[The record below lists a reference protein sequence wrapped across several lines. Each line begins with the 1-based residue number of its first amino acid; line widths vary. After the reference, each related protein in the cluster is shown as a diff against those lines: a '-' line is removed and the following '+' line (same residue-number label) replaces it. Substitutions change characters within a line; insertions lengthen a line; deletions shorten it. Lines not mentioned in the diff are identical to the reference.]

1 MKVQRFFA
9 EDMRRAINQ
18 VRETLGADAVIL
30 SNKMVD
36 GGVEIIAAVE
46 FQKTAPAAVAAPVAP
61 TPVMAAPAAL
71 AKPLAAKELDPFWQD
86 DQVSFS
92 RQAQVIAQPS
102 RVNKPA
108 VATPAPVFSRTGQQD
123 NRQAAQQLIRELS
136 QAHAD
141 SQGAVR
147 SVADNQS
154 DPALAEMKK
163 EMQFLRSLLET
174 QMSGLAQRELQ
185 MNNPVQAVMQK
196 RLGEM
201 GLVSELAQQLVRAIG
216 PQDNEDQ
223 AFDAVQRALAQRIPV
238 HQDDIVGKGGIVAL
252 LGPTGVGKTT
262 TLAKLAARFA
272 MKFGPSEVAL
282 VSTDCYRIAAHEQ
295 LRTYGRIIGCTVRI
309 VEHASQLRE
318 TLEQLYDKRLVL
330 IDTAGM
336 SQKDL
341 RLAEQLDT
349 FSIKGI
355 RNYLVLSATA
365 QQAVLEDSLKAFKN
379 ARLTGCILTK
389 LDESLS
395 LGESLSAVIRHR
407 LPISY
412 LADGQRVPED
422 LRPARAGYLVSQTL
436 ALWAERQQQ
445 LMTEYAAG

>member
-18 VRETLGADAVIL
+18 VRETLGPDAVIL

-46 FQKTAPAAVAAPVAP
+46 YQKAEPQAMPMPAVVEKAPANLAPK
-61 TPVMAAPAAL
+61 VMPKAKADEFDAL
-71 AKPLAAKELDPFWQD
+71 WQE

-92 RQAQVIAQPS
+92 RQAQPAIKAAS
-102 RVNKPA
+102 VNKP
-108 VATPAPVFSRTGQQD
+108 TPARANPVVASEQ
-123 NRQAAQQLIRELS
+123 RQSAQQLIRELS
-136 QAHAD
+136 QAHAN
-141 SQGAVR
+141 SQ
-147 SVADNQS
+147 VAARTLHDAQP
-154 DPALAEMKK
+154 DPALQEMKK

-185 MNNPVQAVMQK
+185 LNNPVQAVMQK

-201 GLVSELAQQLVRAIG
+201 GLTSDLAQQIVRSIG
-216 PQDNEDQ
+216 PQDNEEQ
-223 AFDAVQRALAQRIPV
+223 AFDSIQRALAQRIPV
-238 HQDDIVGKGGIVAL
+238 NQDDIVSKGGIVAL

-272 MKFGPSEVAL
+272 MKYGASEVAL

-341 RLAEQLDT
+341 RLAEQLET

-365 QQAVLEDSLKAFKN
+365 QQAVLEDSLRAFKN

-395 LGESLSAVIRHR
+395 LGESLSAVIRQR

-422 LRPARAGYLVSQTL
+422 LRPARPGYLVSQAVARWT
-436 ALWAERQQQ
+436 ERQQQ
-445 LMTEYAAG
+445 LLTDYAAG